1 MNLNPCP
8 ADRLAY
14 HRQHPDV
21 SIDAYARRRAIEIG
35 KRVMAGVRIYLDKCF
50 WIHLRDASH
59 TTTSA
64 ASELL
69 ALLREAAASGRLCCP
84 ISEATFLELMKQ
96 SDPVTRNATAA
107 LIDALSHGVSLAPSE
122 QRSATEVAYLFHRGV
137 GDNVHP
143 LEHLVWTKVA
153 YVLGVRHPVSHALP
167 AIEQLAMQKA
177 FFDHLWDV
185 PLVEMISHLN
195 ATFTERHSFATTAEK
210 LNRLNGEHA
219 TGMRSFAQVYREE
232 LNGVL
237 ELAVPIGVQVL
248 HEMARRAQ
256 IPPPPTA
263 GEEETGMILGLLRG
277 AAQTTQGRQVL
288 RTWCIGA
295 ALHAA
300 TRWNR
305 SQELVA
311 NDLFDFHHA
320 EGALAYCDALFTDK
334 PMHTL
339 LAQKHHGL
347 LQQFPCH
354 VASTIPD
361 ALTVARAILEEDR
374 RAGGHA

>member
-1 MNLNPCP
+1 MNLIPCL

-21 SIDAYARRRAIEIG
+21 SIDAYARRRAIEVG
-35 KRVMAGVRIYLDKCF
+35 ERVTAGARIYLDKCF
-50 WIHLRDASH
+50 WIHLRDASL
-59 TTTSA
+59 TSPSA
-64 ASELL
+64 ARELL
-69 ALLREAAASGRLCCP
+69 VLLREAAASGRLCCP

-96 SDPVTRNATAA
+96 SDLATRHATAA
-107 LIDALSHGVSLAPSE
+107 LIDELSHGVSLAPSE

-137 GDNVHP
+137 GDSVHP

-153 YVLGVRHPVSHALP
+153 YVLGLQHPVSHALP
-167 AIEQLAMQKA
+167 ATERVALQKA

-185 PLVEMISHLN
+185 PLVELIADLDASYDGSR
-195 ATFTERHSFATTAEK
+195 TFAKTAEK
-210 LNRLNGEHA
+210 LNRLNSEHS
-219 TGMRSFAQVYREE
+219 TGMRSFAQVHREE
-232 LNGVL
+232 INGVL
-237 ELAVPIGVQVL
+237 ELAAPVGVQVL

-256 IPPPPTA
+256 IAPSPTA
-263 GEEETGMILGLLRG
+263 GEEVTRRIMGLLRG
-277 AAQTTQGRQVL
+277 AAQTTLGRQTL

-305 SQELVA
+305 SQRLVA
-311 NDLFDFHHA
+311 NDLFDFQHA
-320 EGALAYCDALFTDK
+320 KGALAYCDAFFTDK

-347 LQQFPCH
+347 LQEYPCH
-354 VASTIPD
+354 VASTMSD
-361 ALTVARAILEEDR
+361 ALTVARTILKEDR
-374 RAGGHA
+374 RAGGQI

>member
-1 MNLNPCP
+1 VNLIPCL

-21 SIDAYARRRAIEIG
+21 SIDAYARLRALEVG
-35 KRVMAGVRIYLDKCF
+35 ERVMAGVRIYLDKCF
-50 WIHLRDASH
+50 WIHLRDAALTSP
-59 TTTSA
+59 SA

-69 ALLREAAASGRLCCP
+69 ILLREAAASGRLCCP

-96 SDPVTRNATAA
+96 SDLATRHATAA
-107 LIDALSHGVSLAPSE
+107 LIDELSHGVSLAPSE
-122 QRSATEVAYLFHRGV
+122 QRSATEVAHLLHWGV
-137 GDNVHP
+137 GDNVQP

-153 YVLGVRHPVSHALP
+153 YVLGVQHPVSRALP
-167 AIEQLAMQKA
+167 VTEQMVLQKA

-185 PLVEMISHLN
+185 PLVELIAHLDTSY
-195 ATFTERHSFATTAEK
+195 AESRTFAKTAEK
-210 LNRLNGEHA
+210 LNRLNSEHA
-219 TGMRSFAQVYREE
+219 RGVRSFAQVHREE
-232 LNGVL
+232 INGVL
-237 ELAVPIGVQVL
+237 ELAVPVGVQVL

-256 IPPPPTA
+256 IAPPPTA
-263 GEEETGMILGLLRG
+263 VEEEARMILGLLRG
-277 AAQTTQGRQVL
+277 AAQTPLGRQTL

-305 SQELVA
+305 SQKLVA
-311 NDLFDFHHA
+311 NELFDFQHA
-320 EGALAYCDALFTDK
+320 KGALAYCDAFFTDK

-347 LQQFPCH
+347 LQEYPCH
-354 VASTIPD
+354 VASTMSD
-361 ALTVARAILEEDR
+361 ALTVARTVLNEDR
-374 RAGGHA
+374 RAGGQI